1 MDAAIGLIN
10 AQPRPAACSRTTI
23 PKATAALTLTAR
35 DDVATAATVIHAA
48 NQAEVEEEATL
59 EATIA
64 VLPMVDETRVP
75 TTTVDNTTAMNE
87 MNMTKEITG
96 IVEEPT
102 TETLAERS
110 KQPTIK
116 DIRQPQTAS

>member
-10 AQPRPAACSRTTI
+10 AQPRPAASNQMTI
-23 PKATAALTLTAR
+23 PKAVAALTQKAR
-35 DDVATAATVIHAA
+35 DEEATEAMAVIAA

-59 EATIA
+59 EAMIA

-75 TTTVDNTTAMNE
+75 TTTVDNTTAMSE
-87 MNMTKEITG
+87 MNMTNEIMG
-96 IVEEPT
+96 IVEAPT
-102 TETLAERS
+102 TETSAERS